1 MEKSA
6 PILHVEDDLVDV
18 TNLQRVFA
26 RRGIANPLQAAG
38 NGEVALTL
46 LRAADDTKIR
56 PALILLDLGMP
67 VMGGLEFL
75 KELKSD
81 AALRAI
87 PVVVLSGSSQE
98 KEVSGAY
105 ELGAA
110 GYVVK
115 PIALDGLAEAVDLV
129 VRYWTLCCTGSTG
142 PSPLRGLN

>member
-1 MEKSA
+1 VEKSA

-18 TNLQRVFA
+18 TNLQRAFA
-26 RRGIANPLQAAG
+26 RRGIANPLRAAS
-38 NGEVALTL
+38 NGEVALRL
-46 LRAADDTKIR
+46 LRAADGTKIR

-67 VMGGLEFL
+67 VMGGLEL
-75 KELKSD
+75 LQELKND

-87 PVVVLSGSSQE
+87 PAVVLTASSRE
-98 KEVSGAY
+98 EEVSSAY

-115 PIALDGLAEAVDLV
+115 PIAFDDLAAAVDLV

>member
-1 MEKSA
+1 VEKSA

-18 TNLQRVFA
+18 TNLQRAFA
-26 RRGIANPLQAAG
+26 RRGITNPLRAAG
-38 NGEVALTL
+38 NGEVALRQ

-67 VMGGLEFL
+67 VMGGLELL
-75 KELKSD
+75 KELKND

-87 PVVVLSGSSQE
+87 PTVVLTASSRE
-98 KEVSGAY
+98 EEVSSAY

-115 PIALDGLAEAVDLV
+115 PIAFDDLAAAVELV
-129 VRYWTLCCTGSTG
+129 VRYWTLCRSG
-142 PSPLRGLN
+142 PAGHSSVRHPT